1 MCDARIYSIKFPV
14 YGNYQTKRTS
24 SSANRERLY
33 INSFCYLTRS
43 FRHRKMNQTF
53 VRNFSLYKRIKPFST
68 VLKHQLQEL
77 DKNMCTE
84 MYYAEQKS
92 SKKIYSQNIVS
103 SFICIEKNLSP
114 AWSEANYY
122 LYP

>member
-1 MCDARIYSIKFPV
+1 MCEIYSIKLPG

-53 VRNFSLYKRIKPFST
+53 ARSFSLYKRIKPFST
-68 VLKHQLQEL
+68 VLKHQRQEL
-77 DKNMCTE
+77 DENICTE
-84 MYYAEQKS
+84 MYCAEQKP
-92 SKKIYSQNIVS
+92 SKK
-103 SFICIEKNLSP
+103 
-114 AWSEANYY
+114 
-122 LYP
+122 